1 MGEREPT
8 MEKREVRLPDGRRL
22 VFYRFP
28 EPPPAPGQERPR
40 DPAPPAGGGER

>member
-1 MGEREPT
+1 

-28 EPPPAPGQERPR
+28 EPPEPR
-40 DPAPPAGGGER
+40 DEPARPHVPEREER